1 MPQRL
6 WRLFLPDSTSQ
17 GLQTD
22 MVALALEQGSA
33 NVSVFRDHL
42 LLRHSTVSAYL
53 SLCYPSFFAVQT
65 LLVVTITHIPLSP
78 LTITL
83 NLQDHPRNLPC
94 PCFPYTHQFSI
105 TNHFRVFLTLYPSIH
120 TPISSTSLIRALH
133 SFHLLSSLMCISV
146 VQ

>member
-6 WRLFLPDSTSQ
+6 WRVFLPDPTSQ

-22 MVALALEQGSA
+22 MVALALEQGSP
-33 NVSVFRDHL
+33 NVSVSRDHL

-53 SLCYPSFFAVQT
+53 SLCYPSFFALQT
-65 LLVVTITHIPLSP
+65 LLVTITHVPLSS
-78 LTITL
+78 LTIPL
-83 NLQDHPRNLPC
+83 NLQDHPRNLRC
-94 PCFPYTHQFSI
+94 PVFHIPTSYPSPT
-105 TNHFRVFLTLYPSIH
+105 HFRVFLTLYSSIH
-120 TPISSTSLIRALH
+120 TPVSSTSLIRALH

>member
-6 WRLFLPDSTSQ
+6 WRLFFPDSTSQ

-22 MVALALEQGSA
+22 KVALAPEQGSA

-42 LLRHSTVSAYL
+42 LLRHSTVSPSL
-53 SLCYPSFFAVQT
+53 SLCYPSFFALQT

-78 LTITL
+78 LTIPL
-83 NLQDHPRNLPC
+83 NLQDHPRNLRC

-105 TNHFRVFLTLYPSIH
+105 TNPLPCISNPVSQHSYPSLFNVLD
-120 TPISSTSLIRALH
+120 P
-133 SFHLLSSLMCISV
+133 CIAFIPLA
-146 VQ
+146 